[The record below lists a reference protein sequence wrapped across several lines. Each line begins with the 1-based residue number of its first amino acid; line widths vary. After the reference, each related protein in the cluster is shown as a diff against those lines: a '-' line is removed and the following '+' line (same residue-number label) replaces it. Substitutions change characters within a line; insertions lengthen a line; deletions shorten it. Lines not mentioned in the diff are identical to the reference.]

1 MLEPYWSV
9 PPVFG
14 WLARTGGVAPDEMLR
29 VFNCGIGMAL
39 VVADPDAATETAARP
54 GRERRPHRPHRGGG
68 AVRRRCGSNCPPA
81 GRGEAA
87 RTAILISG
95 RGSNMAALI
104 AAARDPAYPAEIVLV
119 MSNRPDAAG
128 WRWRGRPA
136 WPRTAI
142 DHRPFNGDRAA
153 HEAAIDAALRE
164 AGVEIVCLA
173 GYMRLLTP
181 CLVDAWQG
189 RMLNIHPSL
198 LPAFPGLDTHAR
210 ALAAGVKLHGCTVHL
225 VTQAMDEGPILAQ
238 AAVPVLPGDT
248 EAMLAERVLVQE
260 HAIYPLALQNMAE
273 GREGLP
279 ASREAALLNPGPRP
293 ADV

>member
-1 MLEPYWSV
+1 MKQ
-9 PPVFG
+9 
-14 WLARTGGVAPDEMLR
+14 R
-29 VFNCGIGMAL
+29 VG
-39 VVADPDAATETAARP
+39 
-54 GRERRPHRPHRGGG
+54 
-68 AVRRRCGSNCPPA
+68 
-81 GRGEAA
+81 
-87 RTAILISG
+87 ILISG

-119 MSNRPDAAG
+119 VSNRPDAAG
-128 WRWRGRPA
+128 LGLARDAGVAVR
-136 WPRTAI
+136 AI
-142 DHRPFNGDRAA
+142 DHRGFGGDRAA
-153 HEAAIDAALRE
+153 HEQEIDAALRE

-181 CLVDAWQG
+181 RLIDAWQG

-248 EAMLAERVLVQE
+248 AEGLAARVLAQE
-260 HAIYPLALQNMAE
+260 HVIYPLAL
-273 GREGLP
+273 RLF
-279 ASREAALLNPGPRP
+279 ASGGVGVAPPGGAVLLNPLPGGGALP
-293 ADV
+293 